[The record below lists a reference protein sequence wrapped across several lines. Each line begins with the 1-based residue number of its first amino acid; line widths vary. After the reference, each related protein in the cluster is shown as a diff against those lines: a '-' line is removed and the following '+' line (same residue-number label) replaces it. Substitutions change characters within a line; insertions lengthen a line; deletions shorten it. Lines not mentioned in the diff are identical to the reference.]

1 MKKTVIVATLLLVAA
16 SAGAFYDQPAFTYEG
31 AFDYFI
37 VSKSLLAD
45 NQSQPYESG
54 VHQGDTSLGVAGTTA
69 VLGADDIPPDAL
81 VERAMLVWVV
91 SKDPNDQNAPGDHIV
106 TLITPDGTEHE
117 IVAPLTGNSST
128 PDSLEFE
135 SYYKSE
141 LLGGTYYYY
150 LYRVD
155 VTDIMKQYQE
165 GDPDSPD
172 QLSLTGDYTVKGV
185 DDIYDCLADAD
196 HAYCS
201 SASMV
206 GGWQLI
212 LIYGSKQIARKRL
225 YFYFGMDWSSGTL
238 SNPLTIHITGFELP
252 DQAAVKLSVVTSDGD
267 DENSAKEYLRIKGNL
282 TTNNPLVLA
291 DPCNPPDYP
300 FNNKFLNYNYKK
312 EPSADCIIEFSY
324 DVDTFLL
331 QYDPNDTQ
339 GLINEHIKLG
349 TSAFD
354 FQIGTGNDI
363 VLTNY
368 MLMSVDTK
376 LPAFDIPGMDEKYL
390 LTNSTLADRMCD
402 DRVSAYEIWVENHG
416 QEVASMVT
424 VSDQLPVGLKYVPG
438 STQIDRTGTGTCYE
452 PVEDVGGQSP
462 LFSGMLVADTLG
474 ICHGAGDCP
483 RVMLRFKVQPL
494 EDLPKNTSFKNTA
507 LIWDAVLGQT
517 AAYLSNQG
525 LPLRSS
531 LDQACPETVTDPYP
545 PNTNCGEVPDD
556 VPVTDN
562 DISPTTDDPLTDT
575 GAGDDTGGTTD
586 EDALWEEEEELGCG
600 CAIIGG

>member
-1 MKKTVIVATLLLVAA
+1 MKKIVTIASLLMISAT
-16 SAGAFYDQPAFTYEG
+16 AGAFYDQPAFTYEG

-69 VLGADDIPPDAL
+69 VLGADDIPPDAF
-81 VERAMLVWVV
+81 VERAILVWVV
-91 SKDPNDQNAPGDHIV
+91 SKNPVDQNAFGDNTV
-106 TLITPDGTEHE
+106 TLVTPDGTDHE
-117 IVAPLTGNSST
+117 VVAPLAGNAAT
-128 PDSLEFE
+128 PDALEFE

-165 GDPDSPD
+165 GDPESPD
-172 QLSLTGDYTVKGV
+172 QLSLTGNYTVKGV
-185 DDIYDCLADAD
+185 DDIYDCLADAN

-212 LIYGSKQIARKRL
+212 LVYGSKQIARKRL

-267 DENSAKEYLRIKGNL
+267 DENSAKEYLRIKGNMTQNADL
-282 TTNNPLVLA
+282 TLA

-312 EPSADCIIEFSY
+312 EPSAECIIEFSY

-349 TSAFD
+349 TTAFD
-354 FQIGTGNDI
+354 FKIGTGNDI

-368 MLMSVDTK
+368 MMMSVDTK

-390 LTNSTLADRMCD
+390 LTNSTIADRMCD

-416 QEVASMVT
+416 QEVASMVM
-424 VSDQLPVGLKYVPG
+424 VRDELPVGLKYVPG

-462 LFSGMLVADTLG
+462 LFEGMMVAETLG
-474 ICHGAGDCP
+474 ICQDAANCP
-483 RVMLRFKVQPL
+483 RIMLRLKVQPL

-545 PNTNCGEVPDD
+545 PNTNCGEAPDD
-556 VPVTDN
+556 VPVTDA
-562 DISPTTDDPLTDT
+562 DAAVTDN
-575 GAGDDTGGTTD
+575 AAADTGGATD
-586 EDALWEEEEELGCG
+586 EDALWEEEEDIGCG
-600 CAIIGG
+600 CALIG